1 MSYSAMVDPAIP
13 SGGFNAS
20 GYESENARSGRNHL
34 RETQPLRLGPDRTS
48 ENRGAR

>member
-13 SGGFNAS
+13 SGGLNAS
-20 GYESENARSGRNHL
+20 GYESENAGGRDDFL
-34 RETQPLRLGPDRTS
+34 KTQPLFLSPDWSS